1 MFNAKKYLLTN
12 GKMHF
17 VKKQNKTKRAR
28 RKTKHLLLEELKSLA
43 ASLLFIVF
51 KNSYGNELEAGW
63 KSLWPAGGAI

>member
-1 MFNAKKYLLTN
+1 MPKKYLLTN

-17 VKKQNKTKRAR
+17 VKKQNKTGVR
-28 RKTKHLLLEELKSLA
+28 RKTKHFLLEKLKSLA
-43 ASLLFIVF
+43 ACLLFIVF